1 MARQTISAPLSN
13 VEGAADDADD
23 TDAADDCGESESFMG
38 ITVNTK
44 TTKDQWGKNGIKQ
57 KPNFSGYRVARKRR
71 RVNTK
76 LLLS

>member
-1 MARQTISAPLSN
+1 MARQTISAPLN
-13 VEGAADDADD
+13 KVDDGEVADD

-44 TTKDQWGKNGIKQ
+44 TKDQWGKNGIKQ
-57 KPNFSGYRVARKRR
+57 KPSFSGYRAAQEHR